1 MKSLNYAKRMPSKN
15 KIVGKAILFLEIYI
29 HTPCIIMIKED
40 FMKIYMKQNKALL
53 LFTIL
58 TSIIAS
64 LGYVFMAVL
73 LQKLLDIAVGKNMQ
87 QFIPMVL
94 FSIFYFVML
103 GIFLYLQSLLSKRIT
118 CKIIKQ
124 IRSDLFQ
131 GTVSQSM
138 EDFGKRNTADYLS
151 IITNDVKMI
160 EDNFL
165 LPLFEVVQYIV
176 IFISSFVLMIYFDV
190 IVTIVVFV
198 AITLM
203 FLVPSLLGKELEKRQ
218 NILSSKLADF
228 TAKLKD
234 ILSGFEIIKSYSM
247 KQYVIQQF
255 DKENSETIHSKYS
268 VDKLFALN
276 EGLSSFLALMVQIVV
291 LFLSAYFIITERI
304 TVGTLLGMV
313 QVSSNLANP
322 LIMIFTNIPK
332 IKSIQPIIEKLTVL
346 SKYGLNEVQKKQSA
360 TFNSVVSIS
369 NLSFAYEE
377 QNRVL
382 DKINLHIEKGKKYV
396 IVGKSGCGKTTLVKL
411 LAGYYT
417 EYSGQILYDNT
428 DLNMLNENDIVQL
441 SSIIHQ
447 NIYMFNE
454 SIYDNICLHEDY
466 SKESIDKAVKN
477 SGLNDVIER
486 LPEGLLYKV
495 GENGS
500 NLSGGQKQRIAVAR
514 ALIRNKPILILD
526 EGTSAI
532 DMQTAYDIENHLLKI
547 EGLTIITI
555 THNLKKELLELYDD
569 IIYME
574 NGEIIERGTFENLTN
589 APSRFSKY
597 LTLKKE

>member
-1 MKSLNYAKRMPSKN
+1 
-15 KIVGKAILFLEIYI
+15 
-29 HTPCIIMIKED
+29 
-40 FMKIYMKQNKALL
+40 MKIYMKQNKVLL

-73 LQKLLDIAVGKNMQ
+73 LQKLLDIAVEKNMQ

-124 IRSDLFQ
+124 IRTDVFK
-131 GTVSQSM
+131 GIVSQSM
-138 EDFGKRNTADYLS
+138 GDFGKRNTADYLS
-151 IITNDVKMI
+151 ILTNDVKMI

-165 LPLFEVVQYIV
+165 LPFFEVVQYTV

-190 IVTIVVFV
+190 IVTIVIFV

-218 NILSSKLADF
+218 NTLSSQLADF
-228 TAKLKD
+228 TTKLKD

-247 KQYVIQQF
+247 KQYVIQKF
-255 DKENSETIHSKYS
+255 DKENSDTIHTKYS

-346 SKYGLNEVQKKQSA
+346 SKYELNEVPKKQSA

-369 NLSFAYEE
+369 NLSFAYEK

-417 EYSGQILYDNT
+417 EYSGKILYDNT
-428 DLNMLNENDIVQL
+428 DLNMMNENDIVQL

-454 SIYDNICLHEDY
+454 SVYDNICLHEDY
-466 SKESIDKAVKN
+466 SKESIDKAVKA
-477 SGLNDVIER
+477 SGLNDVIEK
-486 LPEGLLYKV
+486 LPEGLLYEA

-555 THNLKKELLELYDD
+555 THNLKKELLELYDN

-574 NGEIIERGTFENLTN
+574 NGEIIERGTFEELTSV
-589 APSRFSKY
+589 PSRFLKY
-597 LTLKKE
+597 LTIKKE

>member
-1 MKSLNYAKRMPSKN
+1 
-15 KIVGKAILFLEIYI
+15 
-29 HTPCIIMIKED
+29 MIKED
-40 FMKIYMKQNKALL
+40 FMKIYMKQNKVLL

-73 LQKLLDIAVGKNMQ
+73 LQKLLDIAVEKNMR

-124 IRSDLFQ
+124 IRTDVFK
-131 GTVSQSM
+131 GIVSQSM
-138 EDFGKRNTADYLS
+138 GDFGKRNTADYLS

-165 LPLFEVVQYIV
+165 LPFFEVVQYTV

-218 NILSSKLADF
+218 NTLSSQLADF
-228 TAKLKD
+228 TTKLKD

-247 KQYVIQQF
+247 KQYVIQKF
-255 DKENSETIHSKYS
+255 DKENSATIHTKYS

-313 QVSSNLANP
+313 QVGSNLANP

-346 SKYGLNEVQKKQSA
+346 SKYELNEVPKKQSA

-369 NLSFAYEE
+369 NLSFAYEK

-417 EYSGQILYDNT
+417 EYSGKILYDNT
-428 DLNMLNENDIVQL
+428 DLNMMNENDIVQL

-454 SIYDNICLHEDY
+454 SVYDNICLHEDY
-466 SKESIDKAVKN
+466 SKESIDKAVKA
-477 SGLNDVIER
+477 SGLNDVIEK
-486 LPEGLLYKV
+486 LPEGLLYEA

-555 THNLKKELLELYDD
+555 THNLKKELLELYDN

-574 NGEIIERGTFENLTN
+574 NGEIIERGTFEELTSV
-589 APSRFSKY
+589 PSRFLKY
-597 LTLKKE
+597 LTIKKE

>member
-1 MKSLNYAKRMPSKN
+1 
-15 KIVGKAILFLEIYI
+15 
-29 HTPCIIMIKED
+29 
-40 FMKIYMKQNKALL
+40 MKIYMKQNKVLL

-73 LQKLLDIAVGKNMQ
+73 LQKLLDIAVEKNMQ

-124 IRSDLFQ
+124 IRTDVFK
-131 GTVSQSM
+131 GIVSQSM
-138 EDFGKRNTADYLS
+138 GDFGKRNTADYLS

-165 LPLFEVVQYIV
+165 LPFFEVVQYTV

-218 NILSSKLADF
+218 NTLSSQLADF
-228 TAKLKD
+228 TTKLKD

-247 KQYVIQQF
+247 KQYVIQKF
-255 DKENSETIHSKYS
+255 DKENSDTIHTKYS

-346 SKYGLNEVQKKQSA
+346 SKYELNEVPKKQSA

-369 NLSFAYEE
+369 NLSFAYEK

-417 EYSGQILYDNT
+417 EYSGKILYDNT
-428 DLNMLNENDIVQL
+428 DLNMMNENDIVQL

-454 SIYDNICLHEDY
+454 SVYDNICLHEDY
-466 SKESIDKAVKN
+466 SKESMDKAVKA
-477 SGLNDVIER
+477 SGLNDVIEK
-486 LPEGLLYKV
+486 LPEGLLYEA

-555 THNLKKELLELYDD
+555 THNLKKELLELYDN

-574 NGEIIERGTFENLTN
+574 NGEIIERGTFEELTSV
-589 APSRFSKY
+589 PSRFLKY
-597 LTLKKE
+597 LTIKKE

>member
-1 MKSLNYAKRMPSKN
+1 
-15 KIVGKAILFLEIYI
+15 
-29 HTPCIIMIKED
+29 
-40 FMKIYMKQNKALL
+40 MKIYMKQNKVLL

-73 LQKLLDIAVGKNMQ
+73 LQKLLDIAVEKNMQ

-124 IRSDLFQ
+124 IRTDVFK
-131 GTVSQSM
+131 GIVSQSM
-138 EDFGKRNTADYLS
+138 GDFGKRNTADYLS

-165 LPLFEVVQYIV
+165 LPFFEVVQYTV

-218 NILSSKLADF
+218 NTLSSQLADF
-228 TAKLKD
+228 TTKLKD

-247 KQYVIQQF
+247 KQYVIQKF
-255 DKENSETIHSKYS
+255 DKENSDTIHTKYS

-346 SKYGLNEVQKKQSA
+346 SKYELNEVPKKQSA

-369 NLSFAYEE
+369 SLSFAYEK

-417 EYSGQILYDNT
+417 EYSGKILYDNT
-428 DLNMLNENDIVQL
+428 DLNMMNENDIVQL

-454 SIYDNICLHEDY
+454 SVYDNICLHEDY
-466 SKESIDKAVKN
+466 SKESIDKAVKA
-477 SGLNDVIER
+477 SGLNDVIEK
-486 LPEGLLYKV
+486 LPEGLLYEA

-555 THNLKKELLELYDD
+555 THNLKKELLELYDN

-574 NGEIIERGTFENLTN
+574 NGEIIERGTLEELTSV
-589 APSRFSKY
+589 PSRFLKY
-597 LTLKKE
+597 LTIKKE

>member
-1 MKSLNYAKRMPSKN
+1 
-15 KIVGKAILFLEIYI
+15 
-29 HTPCIIMIKED
+29 
-40 FMKIYMKQNKALL
+40 MKIYMKQNKVLL

-73 LQKLLDIAVGKNMQ
+73 LQKLLDIAVEKNMQ

-124 IRSDLFQ
+124 IRTDVFK
-131 GTVSQSM
+131 GIVSQSM
-138 EDFGKRNTADYLS
+138 GDFGKRNTADYLS

-165 LPLFEVVQYIV
+165 LPFFEVVQYTV

-218 NILSSKLADF
+218 NTLSSQLADF

-247 KQYVIQQF
+247 KQYVIQKF
-255 DKENSETIHSKYS
+255 DKENSDTIHTKYS

-346 SKYGLNEVQKKQSA
+346 SKYELNEVPKKQSA

-369 NLSFAYEE
+369 NLSFAYEK

-417 EYSGQILYDNT
+417 EYSGKILYDNT
-428 DLNMLNENDIVQL
+428 DLNMMNENDIVQL

-454 SIYDNICLHEDY
+454 SVYDNICLHEDY
-466 SKESIDKAVKN
+466 SKESIDKAVKA
-477 SGLNDVIER
+477 SGLNDVIEK
-486 LPEGLLYKV
+486 LPEGLLYEA

-555 THNLKKELLELYDD
+555 THNLKKELLELYDN

-574 NGEIIERGTFENLTN
+574 NGEIIERGTFEELTSV
-589 APSRFSKY
+589 PSRFLKY
-597 LTLKKE
+597 LTIKKE

>member
-1 MKSLNYAKRMPSKN
+1 MKVYIKQN
-15 KIVGKAILFLEIYI
+15 KILFL
-29 HTPCIIMIKED
+29 
-40 FMKIYMKQNKALL
+40 L
-53 LFTIL
+53 TIL
-58 TSIIAS
+58 TSVIAS
-64 LGYVFMAVL
+64 LGYVFMAIL

-87 QFIPMVL
+87 QFIPMVF

-138 EDFGKRNTADYLS
+138 ENFGKRNTADYLS

-165 LPLFEVVQYIV
+165 LPLFEVVQYTV

-218 NILSSKLADF
+218 NTLSSQLADF

-247 KQYVIQQF
+247 KQYVIQKF
-255 DKENSETIHSKYS
+255 DKENSDTIHTKYS

-346 SKYGLNEVQKKQSA
+346 SKYELNEVPKKQSA

-369 NLSFAYEE
+369 NLSFAYEK

-417 EYSGQILYDNT
+417 EYSGKILYDNT
-428 DLNMLNENDIVQL
+428 DLNMMNENDIVQL

-454 SIYDNICLHEDY
+454 SVYDNICLHEDY
-466 SKESIDKAVKN
+466 SKESIDKAVKA
-477 SGLNDVIER
+477 SGLNDVIEK
-486 LPEGLLYKV
+486 LPEGLLYEA

-500 NLSGGQKQRIAVAR
+500 NLSGGQKQRVAVAR

-555 THNLKKELLELYDD
+555 THNLKKELLELYDN

-574 NGEIIERGTFENLTN
+574 NGKIIERGTFEELTSV
-589 APSRFSKY
+589 PSRFLKY
-597 LTLKKE
+597 LTIKKE

>member
-1 MKSLNYAKRMPSKN
+1 
-15 KIVGKAILFLEIYI
+15 
-29 HTPCIIMIKED
+29 MIEED
-40 FMKIYMKQNKALL
+40 FMKIYMKQNKVLL

-87 QFIPMVL
+87 QFIPMVF

-138 EDFGKRNTADYLS
+138 ENFEKRNTADYLS

-165 LPLFEVVQYIV
+165 LPLFEVVQYTV

-198 AITLM
+198 AIILM

-218 NILSSKLADF
+218 NTLSAQLADF

-247 KQYVIQQF
+247 KQYVIQKF
-255 DKENSETIHSKYS
+255 DKENSDTIHTKYS

-346 SKYGLNEVQKKQSA
+346 SKYELNEVPKKQSA

-369 NLSFAYEE
+369 NLSFAYEK

-417 EYSGQILYDNT
+417 EYSGKILYDNT
-428 DLNMLNENDIVQL
+428 DLNMMNENDIVQL

-454 SIYDNICLHEDY
+454 SVYDNICLHEDY
-466 SKESIDKAVKN
+466 SKESIDKAVKA
-477 SGLNDVIER
+477 SGLNDVIEK
-486 LPEGLLYKV
+486 LPEGLLYEA

-500 NLSGGQKQRIAVAR
+500 NLSGGQKQRVAVAR

-555 THNLKKELLELYDD
+555 THNLKKELLELYDN

-574 NGEIIERGTFENLTN
+574 NGEIIERGTFEELTSV
-589 APSRFSKY
+589 PSRFLKY
-597 LTLKKE
+597 LTIKKE

>member
-1 MKSLNYAKRMPSKN
+1 
-15 KIVGKAILFLEIYI
+15 
-29 HTPCIIMIKED
+29 
-40 FMKIYMKQNKALL
+40 MKQNKVLL

-73 LQKLLDIAVGKNMQ
+73 LQKLLDIAVEKNMQ

-124 IRSDLFQ
+124 IRTDVFK
-131 GTVSQSM
+131 GIVSQSM
-138 EDFGKRNTADYLS
+138 GDFGKRNTADYLS

-165 LPLFEVVQYIV
+165 LPFFEVVQYTV

-218 NILSSKLADF
+218 NTLSSQLADF
-228 TAKLKD
+228 TTKLKD

-247 KQYVIQQF
+247 KQYVIQKF
-255 DKENSETIHSKYS
+255 DKENSDTIHTKYS

-346 SKYGLNEVQKKQSA
+346 SKYELNEVPKKQSA

-369 NLSFAYEE
+369 NLSFAYEK

-417 EYSGQILYDNT
+417 EYSGKILYDNT
-428 DLNMLNENDIVQL
+428 DLNMMNENDIVQL

-454 SIYDNICLHEDY
+454 SVYDNICLHEDY
-466 SKESIDKAVKN
+466 SKESIDKAVKA
-477 SGLNDVIER
+477 SGLNDVIEK
-486 LPEGLLYKV
+486 LPEGLLYEA

-555 THNLKKELLELYDD
+555 THNLKKELLELYDN

-574 NGEIIERGTFENLTN
+574 NGEIIERGTFEELTSV
-589 APSRFSKY
+589 PSRFLKY
-597 LTLKKE
+597 LTIKKE

>member
-1 MKSLNYAKRMPSKN
+1 
-15 KIVGKAILFLEIYI
+15 
-29 HTPCIIMIKED
+29 MIKED
-40 FMKIYMKQNKALL
+40 FMKIYMKQNKVLL

-73 LQKLLDIAVGKNMQ
+73 LQKLLDIAVEKNMQ

-124 IRSDLFQ
+124 IRTDVFK
-131 GTVSQSM
+131 GIVSQSM
-138 EDFGKRNTADYLS
+138 GDFGKRNTADYLS

-165 LPLFEVVQYIV
+165 LPFFEVVQYTV

-218 NILSSKLADF
+218 NTLSSQLADF
-228 TAKLKD
+228 TTKLKD

-247 KQYVIQQF
+247 KQYVIQKF
-255 DKENSETIHSKYS
+255 DKENSDTIHTKYN

-346 SKYGLNEVQKKQSA
+346 SKYELNEVPKKQSA
-360 TFNSVVSIS
+360 TFNSAVSIS
-369 NLSFAYEE
+369 NLSFAYEK

-417 EYSGQILYDNT
+417 EYSGKILYDNT
-428 DLNMLNENDIVQL
+428 DLNMMNENDIVQL

-454 SIYDNICLHEDY
+454 SVYDNICLHEDY
-466 SKESIDKAVKN
+466 SKESIDKAVKA
-477 SGLNDVIER
+477 SGLNDVIEK
-486 LPEGLLYKV
+486 LPEGLLYEA

-500 NLSGGQKQRIAVAR
+500 NLSGGQKQRTAVAR

-555 THNLKKELLELYDD
+555 THNLKKELLELYDN

-574 NGEIIERGTFENLTN
+574 NGEIIERGTFEELTSV
-589 APSRFSKY
+589 PSRFLKY
-597 LTLKKE
+597 LTIKKE

>member
-1 MKSLNYAKRMPSKN
+1 
-15 KIVGKAILFLEIYI
+15 
-29 HTPCIIMIKED
+29 MIKED
-40 FMKIYMKQNKALL
+40 FMKIYMKQNKVLL

-73 LQKLLDIAVGKNMQ
+73 LQKLLDIAVEKNMQ

-124 IRSDLFQ
+124 IRTDVFK
-131 GTVSQSM
+131 GIVSQSM
-138 EDFGKRNTADYLS
+138 GDFGKRNTADYLS

-165 LPLFEVVQYIV
+165 LPFFEVVQYTV

-218 NILSSKLADF
+218 NTLSSQLADF
-228 TAKLKD
+228 TTKLKD

-247 KQYVIQQF
+247 KQYVIQKF
-255 DKENSETIHSKYS
+255 DKENSDTIHTKYS

-346 SKYGLNEVQKKQSA
+346 SKYELNEVPKKQSA

-369 NLSFAYEE
+369 NLSFAYEK

-417 EYSGQILYDNT
+417 EYSGKILYDNT
-428 DLNMLNENDIVQL
+428 DLNMMNENDIVQL

-454 SIYDNICLHEDY
+454 SVYDNICLHEDY
-466 SKESIDKAVKN
+466 SKESIDKAVKA
-477 SGLNDVIER
+477 SGLNDVIEK
-486 LPEGLLYKV
+486 LPEGLLYEA

-555 THNLKKELLELYDD
+555 THNLKKELLELYDN

-574 NGEIIERGTFENLTN
+574 NGEIIERGTFEELTSV
-589 APSRFSKY
+589 PSRFFKY
-597 LTLKKE
+597 LTIKKE

>member
-1 MKSLNYAKRMPSKN
+1 
-15 KIVGKAILFLEIYI
+15 
-29 HTPCIIMIKED
+29 MIKED
-40 FMKIYMKQNKALL
+40 FMKIYMKQNKVLL

-73 LQKLLDIAVGKNMQ
+73 LQKLLDIAVEKNMQ

-124 IRSDLFQ
+124 IRTDVFK
-131 GTVSQSM
+131 GIVSQSM
-138 EDFGKRNTADYLS
+138 GDFGKRNTADYLS

-165 LPLFEVVQYIV
+165 LPFFEVVQYTV

-218 NILSSKLADF
+218 NTLSSQLADF
-228 TAKLKD
+228 TTKLKD

-247 KQYVIQQF
+247 KQYVIQKF
-255 DKENSETIHSKYS
+255 NKENSDTIHTKYS

-346 SKYGLNEVQKKQSA
+346 SKYELNEVPKKQSA

-369 NLSFAYEE
+369 NLSFAYEK

-417 EYSGQILYDNT
+417 EYSGKILYDNT
-428 DLNMLNENDIVQL
+428 DLNMMNENDIVQL

-454 SIYDNICLHEDY
+454 SVYDNICLHEDY
-466 SKESIDKAVKN
+466 SKESIDKAVKA
-477 SGLNDVIER
+477 SGLNDVIEK
-486 LPEGLLYKV
+486 LPEGLLYEA

-555 THNLKKELLELYDD
+555 THNLKKELLELYDN

-574 NGEIIERGTFENLTN
+574 NGEIIERGTFEELTSV
-589 APSRFSKY
+589 PSRFLKY
-597 LTLKKE
+597 LTIKKE

>member
-1 MKSLNYAKRMPSKN
+1 
-15 KIVGKAILFLEIYI
+15 
-29 HTPCIIMIKED
+29 
-40 FMKIYMKQNKALL
+40 MKIYMKQNKVLL

-73 LQKLLDIAVGKNMQ
+73 LQKLLDIAVEKNMQ

-124 IRSDLFQ
+124 IRTDVFK
-131 GTVSQSM
+131 GIVSQSM
-138 EDFGKRNTADYLS
+138 GDFGKRNTADYLS

-165 LPLFEVVQYIV
+165 LPFFEVVQYTV

-218 NILSSKLADF
+218 NTLSSQLADF
-228 TAKLKD
+228 TTKLKD

-247 KQYVIQQF
+247 KQYVIQKF
-255 DKENSETIHSKYS
+255 DKENSDTIHTKYS

-346 SKYGLNEVQKKQSA
+346 SKYELNEVPKKQSA

-369 NLSFAYEE
+369 NLSFAYEK

-382 DKINLHIEKGKKYV
+382 NKINLHIEKGKKYV

-417 EYSGQILYDNT
+417 EYSGKILYDNT
-428 DLNMLNENDIVQL
+428 DLNMMNENDIVQL

-454 SIYDNICLHEDY
+454 SVYDNICLHEDY
-466 SKESIDKAVKN
+466 SKESIDKAVKA
-477 SGLNDVIER
+477 SGLNDVIEK
-486 LPEGLLYKV
+486 LPEGLLYEA

-547 EGLTIITI
+547 EDLTIITI
-555 THNLKKELLELYDD
+555 THNLKKELLELYDN

-574 NGEIIERGTFENLTN
+574 NGEIIERGTFEELTSV
-589 APSRFSKY
+589 PSRFLKY
-597 LTLKKE
+597 LTIKKE

>member
-1 MKSLNYAKRMPSKN
+1 
-15 KIVGKAILFLEIYI
+15 
-29 HTPCIIMIKED
+29 
-40 FMKIYMKQNKALL
+40 MKIYMKQNKVLL

-73 LQKLLDIAVGKNMQ
+73 LQKLLDIAVEKNMQ

-124 IRSDLFQ
+124 IRTDVFK
-131 GTVSQSM
+131 GIVSQSM
-138 EDFGKRNTADYLS
+138 GDFGKRNTADYLS

-165 LPLFEVVQYIV
+165 LPFFEVVQYTV

-218 NILSSKLADF
+218 NTLSSQLADF
-228 TAKLKD
+228 TTKLKD

-247 KQYVIQQF
+247 KQYVIQKF
-255 DKENSETIHSKYS
+255 DKENSDTIHTKYS

-346 SKYGLNEVQKKQSA
+346 SKYELNEVPKKQSA

-369 NLSFAYEE
+369 NLSFAYEK

-417 EYSGQILYDNT
+417 EYSGKILYDNT
-428 DLNMLNENDIVQL
+428 DLNMMNENDIVQL

-454 SIYDNICLHEDY
+454 SVYDNICLHEDY
-466 SKESIDKAVKN
+466 SKESIDRAVKA
-477 SGLNDVIER
+477 SGLNDVIEK
-486 LPEGLLYKV
+486 LPEGLLYEA

-500 NLSGGQKQRIAVAR
+500 NLSVGQKQRIAVAR

-555 THNLKKELLELYDD
+555 THNLKKELLELYDN

-574 NGEIIERGTFENLTN
+574 NGEIIERGTFEELTSV
-589 APSRFSKY
+589 PSRFLKY
-597 LTLKKE
+597 LTIKKE

>member
-1 MKSLNYAKRMPSKN
+1 
-15 KIVGKAILFLEIYI
+15 
-29 HTPCIIMIKED
+29 
-40 FMKIYMKQNKALL
+40 MKIYMKQNKVLL

-73 LQKLLDIAVGKNMQ
+73 LQKLLDIAVEKNMQ

-124 IRSDLFQ
+124 IRTDVFK
-131 GTVSQSM
+131 GIVSQSM
-138 EDFGKRNTADYLS
+138 GDFGKRNTADYLS

-165 LPLFEVVQYIV
+165 LPFFEVVQYTV

-218 NILSSKLADF
+218 NTLSSQLADF
-228 TAKLKD
+228 TTKLKD

-247 KQYVIQQF
+247 KQYVIQKF
-255 DKENSETIHSKYS
+255 DKENSDTIHTKYS

-346 SKYGLNEVQKKQSA
+346 SKYELNEVPKKQSA

-369 NLSFAYEE
+369 NLSFAYEK

-396 IVGKSGCGKTTLVKL
+396 IVGKSGCGKTTLVEL

-417 EYSGQILYDNT
+417 EYSGKILYDNT
-428 DLNMLNENDIVQL
+428 DLNMMNENDIVQL

-454 SIYDNICLHEDY
+454 SVYDNICLHEDY
-466 SKESIDKAVKN
+466 SKESIDKAVKA
-477 SGLNDVIER
+477 SGLNDVIEK
-486 LPEGLLYKV
+486 LPEGLLYEA

-555 THNLKKELLELYDD
+555 THNLKKELLELYDN

-574 NGEIIERGTFENLTN
+574 NGEIIERGTFEELTSV
-589 APSRFSKY
+589 PSRFLKY
-597 LTLKKE
+597 LTIKKE

>member
-1 MKSLNYAKRMPSKN
+1 
-15 KIVGKAILFLEIYI
+15 
-29 HTPCIIMIKED
+29 
-40 FMKIYMKQNKALL
+40 MKIYMKQNKVLL

-73 LQKLLDIAVGKNMQ
+73 LQKLLDIAVEKNMQ

-124 IRSDLFQ
+124 IRTDVFK
-131 GTVSQSM
+131 GIVSQSM
-138 EDFGKRNTADYLS
+138 GDFGKRNTADYLS

-165 LPLFEVVQYIV
+165 LPFFEVVQYTV

-203 FLVPSLLGKELEKRQ
+203 FLVPSLLGKEQ
-218 NILSSKLADF
+218 NTLSSQLADF
-228 TAKLKD
+228 TTKLKD

-247 KQYVIQQF
+247 KQYVIQKF
-255 DKENSETIHSKYS
+255 DKENSDTIHTKYS

-346 SKYGLNEVQKKQSA
+346 SKYELNEVPKKQSA

-369 NLSFAYEE
+369 NLSFAYEK

-417 EYSGQILYDNT
+417 EYSGKILYDNT
-428 DLNMLNENDIVQL
+428 DLNMMNENDIVQL

-454 SIYDNICLHEDY
+454 SVYDNICLHEDY
-466 SKESIDKAVKN
+466 SKESIDKAVKA
-477 SGLNDVIER
+477 SGLNDVIEK
-486 LPEGLLYKV
+486 LPEGLLYEA

-555 THNLKKELLELYDD
+555 THNLKKELLELYDN

-574 NGEIIERGTFENLTN
+574 NGEIIERGTFEELTSV
-589 APSRFSKY
+589 PSRFLKY
-597 LTLKKE
+597 LTIKKE

>member
-1 MKSLNYAKRMPSKN
+1 
-15 KIVGKAILFLEIYI
+15 
-29 HTPCIIMIKED
+29 MIKED
-40 FMKIYMKQNKALL
+40 LMKIYMKQNKVLL

-73 LQKLLDIAVGKNMQ
+73 LQKLLDIAVEKNMQ

-124 IRSDLFQ
+124 IRTDVFK
-131 GTVSQSM
+131 GIVSQSM
-138 EDFGKRNTADYLS
+138 GDFGKRNTADYLS

-165 LPLFEVVQYIV
+165 LPFFEVVQYTV

-218 NILSSKLADF
+218 NTLSSQLADF
-228 TAKLKD
+228 TTKLKD

-247 KQYVIQQF
+247 KQYVIQKF
-255 DKENSETIHSKYS
+255 DKENSDTIHTKYS

-346 SKYGLNEVQKKQSA
+346 SKYELNEVPKKQSA

-369 NLSFAYEE
+369 NLSFAYEK

-417 EYSGQILYDNT
+417 EYSGKILYDNT
-428 DLNMLNENDIVQL
+428 DLNMMNENDIVQL

-454 SIYDNICLHEDY
+454 SVYDNICLHEDY
-466 SKESIDKAVKN
+466 SKESIDKAVKA
-477 SGLNDVIER
+477 SGLNDVIEK
-486 LPEGLLYKV
+486 LPEGLLYEA

-555 THNLKKELLELYDD
+555 THNLKKELLELYDN

-574 NGEIIERGTFENLTN
+574 NGEIIERGTFEELTSV
-589 APSRFSKY
+589 PSRFLKY
-597 LTLKKE
+597 LTIKKE

>member
-1 MKSLNYAKRMPSKN
+1 
-15 KIVGKAILFLEIYI
+15 
-29 HTPCIIMIKED
+29 
-40 FMKIYMKQNKALL
+40 MKIYMKQNKVLL

-73 LQKLLDIAVGKNMQ
+73 LQKLLDIAVEKNMQ

-124 IRSDLFQ
+124 IRTDVFK
-131 GTVSQSM
+131 GIVSQSM
-138 EDFGKRNTADYLS
+138 GDFGKRNTADYLS

-165 LPLFEVVQYIV
+165 LPFFEVVQYTV

-218 NILSSKLADF
+218 NTLSSQLADF
-228 TAKLKD
+228 TTKLKD

-247 KQYVIQQF
+247 KQYVIQKF
-255 DKENSETIHSKYS
+255 DKENSDTIHTKYS

-346 SKYGLNEVQKKQSA
+346 SKYELNEVPKKQSA

-369 NLSFAYEE
+369 NLSFAYEK

-417 EYSGQILYDNT
+417 EYSGKILYDNT
-428 DLNMLNENDIVQL
+428 DLNMMSESDIVQL

-454 SIYDNICLHEDY
+454 SVYDNICLHEDY
-466 SKESIDKAVKN
+466 SKESIDKAVKA
-477 SGLNDVIER
+477 SGLNDVIEK
-486 LPEGLLYKV
+486 LPEGLLYEA

-555 THNLKKELLELYDD
+555 THNLKKELLELYDN

-574 NGEIIERGTFENLTN
+574 NGEIIERGTFEELTSV
-589 APSRFSKY
+589 PSRFLKY
-597 LTLKKE
+597 LTIKKE

>member
-1 MKSLNYAKRMPSKN
+1 
-15 KIVGKAILFLEIYI
+15 
-29 HTPCIIMIKED
+29 
-40 FMKIYMKQNKALL
+40 MKIYMKQNKVLL

-73 LQKLLDIAVGKNMQ
+73 LQKLLDIAVEKNMR

-124 IRSDLFQ
+124 IRTDVFK
-131 GTVSQSM
+131 GIVSQSM
-138 EDFGKRNTADYLS
+138 GDFGKRNTADYLS

-165 LPLFEVVQYIV
+165 LPFFEVVQYTV

-218 NILSSKLADF
+218 NTLSSQLADF
-228 TAKLKD
+228 TTKLKD

-247 KQYVIQQF
+247 KQYVIQKF
-255 DKENSETIHSKYS
+255 DKENSDTIHTKYS

-346 SKYGLNEVQKKQSA
+346 SKYELNEVPKKQSA

-369 NLSFAYEE
+369 NLSFAYEK

-417 EYSGQILYDNT
+417 EYSGKILYDNT
-428 DLNMLNENDIVQL
+428 DLNMMNENDIVQL

-454 SIYDNICLHEDY
+454 SVYDNICLHEDY
-466 SKESIDKAVKN
+466 SKESIDKAVKA
-477 SGLNDVIER
+477 SGLNDVIEK
-486 LPEGLLYKV
+486 LPEGLLYEA

-555 THNLKKELLELYDD
+555 THNLKKELLELYDN

-574 NGEIIERGTFENLTN
+574 NGEIIERGTFEELTSV
-589 APSRFSKY
+589 PSRFLKY
-597 LTLKKE
+597 LTIKKE

>member
-1 MKSLNYAKRMPSKN
+1 
-15 KIVGKAILFLEIYI
+15 
-29 HTPCIIMIKED
+29 
-40 FMKIYMKQNKALL
+40 MKIYMKQNKVLL

-73 LQKLLDIAVGKNMQ
+73 LQKLLDIAVEKNMQ
-87 QFIPMVL
+87 QFISMVL

-124 IRSDLFQ
+124 IRTDVFK
-131 GTVSQSM
+131 GIVSQSM
-138 EDFGKRNTADYLS
+138 GDFGKRNTADYLS

-165 LPLFEVVQYIV
+165 LPFFEVVQYTV

-218 NILSSKLADF
+218 NTLSSQLADF
-228 TAKLKD
+228 TTKLKD

-247 KQYVIQQF
+247 KQYVIQKF
-255 DKENSETIHSKYS
+255 DKENSDTIHTKYS

-346 SKYGLNEVQKKQSA
+346 SKYELNEVPKKQSA

-369 NLSFAYEE
+369 NLSFAYEK

-417 EYSGQILYDNT
+417 EYSGKILYDNT
-428 DLNMLNENDIVQL
+428 DLNMMNENDIVQL

-454 SIYDNICLHEDY
+454 SVYDNICLHEDY
-466 SKESIDKAVKN
+466 SKESIDKAVKA
-477 SGLNDVIER
+477 SGLNDVIEK
-486 LPEGLLYKV
+486 LPEGLLYEA

-555 THNLKKELLELYDD
+555 THNLKKELLELYDN

-574 NGEIIERGTFENLTN
+574 NGEIIERGTFEELTSV
-589 APSRFSKY
+589 PSRFLKY
-597 LTLKKE
+597 LTIKKE

>member
-1 MKSLNYAKRMPSKN
+1 
-15 KIVGKAILFLEIYI
+15 
-29 HTPCIIMIKED
+29 
-40 FMKIYMKQNKALL
+40 MKIYMKQNKVLL

-73 LQKLLDIAVGKNMQ
+73 LQKLLDIAVEKNMQ

-124 IRSDLFQ
+124 IRTDVFK
-131 GTVSQSM
+131 GIVSQSM
-138 EDFGKRNTADYLS
+138 GDFGKRNTADYLS

-165 LPLFEVVQYIV
+165 LPFFEVVQYTV

-190 IVTIVVFV
+190 IVSIVVFV

-218 NILSSKLADF
+218 NTLSSQLADF
-228 TAKLKD
+228 TTKLKD

-247 KQYVIQQF
+247 KQYVIQKF
-255 DKENSETIHSKYS
+255 DKENSDTIHTKYS

-346 SKYGLNEVQKKQSA
+346 SKYELNEVPKKQSA

-369 NLSFAYEE
+369 NISFAYEK

-417 EYSGQILYDNT
+417 EYSGKILYDNT
-428 DLNMLNENDIVQL
+428 DLNMMNENDIVQL

-454 SIYDNICLHEDY
+454 SVYDNIYLHEDY
-466 SKESIDKAVKN
+466 SKESIDKAVKA
-477 SGLNDVIER
+477 SGLNDVIEK
-486 LPEGLLYKV
+486 LPEGLLYEA

-555 THNLKKELLELYDD
+555 THNLKKELLELYDN

-574 NGEIIERGTFENLTN
+574 NGEIIERGTFEELTSV
-589 APSRFSKY
+589 PSRFLKY
-597 LTLKKE
+597 LTIKKE

>member
-1 MKSLNYAKRMPSKN
+1 
-15 KIVGKAILFLEIYI
+15 
-29 HTPCIIMIKED
+29 MIKED
-40 FMKIYMKQNKALL
+40 FMKIYMKQNKVLL

-73 LQKLLDIAVGKNMQ
+73 LQKLLDIAVEKNMQ

-124 IRSDLFQ
+124 IRTDVFK
-131 GTVSQSM
+131 GIVSQSM
-138 EDFGKRNTADYLS
+138 GDFGKRNTADYLS

-165 LPLFEVVQYIV
+165 LPFFEVVQYTV

-218 NILSSKLADF
+218 NTLSSQLADF
-228 TAKLKD
+228 TTKLKD

-247 KQYVIQQF
+247 KPYVIQKF
-255 DKENSETIHSKYS
+255 DKENSDTIHTKYS

-346 SKYGLNEVQKKQSA
+346 SKYELNEVPKKQSA
-360 TFNSVVSIS
+360 TFNSAVSIS
-369 NLSFAYEE
+369 NLSFAYEK

-417 EYSGQILYDNT
+417 EYSGKILYDNT
-428 DLNMLNENDIVQL
+428 DLNMMNENDIVQL

-454 SIYDNICLHEDY
+454 SVYDNICLHEDY
-466 SKESIDKAVKN
+466 SKESIDKAVKA
-477 SGLNDVIER
+477 SGLNDVIEK
-486 LPEGLLYKV
+486 LPEGLLYEA

-555 THNLKKELLELYDD
+555 THNLKKELLELYDN

-574 NGEIIERGTFENLTN
+574 NGEIIERGTFEELTSV
-589 APSRFSKY
+589 PSRFLKY
-597 LTLKKE
+597 LTIKKE

>member
-1 MKSLNYAKRMPSKN
+1 
-15 KIVGKAILFLEIYI
+15 
-29 HTPCIIMIKED
+29 
-40 FMKIYMKQNKALL
+40 MKIYMKQNKVLL

-73 LQKLLDIAVGKNMQ
+73 LQKLLDIAVEKNMQ

-124 IRSDLFQ
+124 IRTDVFK
-131 GTVSQSM
+131 GIVSQSM
-138 EDFGKRNTADYLS
+138 GDFGKRNTADYLS

-165 LPLFEVVQYIV
+165 LPFFEVVQYTV

-218 NILSSKLADF
+218 NTLSSQLADF
-228 TAKLKD
+228 TTKLKD

-247 KQYVIQQF
+247 KQYVIQKF
-255 DKENSETIHSKYS
+255 DKENSDTIHTKYS

-346 SKYGLNEVQKKQSA
+346 SKYELNEVPKKQSA

-369 NLSFAYEE
+369 NLSFAYEK

-417 EYSGQILYDNT
+417 EYSGKILYDNT
-428 DLNMLNENDIVQL
+428 DLNMMNENDIVQL

-454 SIYDNICLHEDY
+454 SVYDNICLHEDY
-466 SKESIDKAVKN
+466 SKESIDKAVKA
-477 SGLNDVIER
+477 SGLNDVIEK
-486 LPEGLLYKV
+486 LPEGLLYEA

-547 EGLTIITI
+547 EGLAIITI
-555 THNLKKELLELYDD
+555 THNLKKELLELYDN

-574 NGEIIERGTFENLTN
+574 NGEIIERGTFEELTSV
-589 APSRFSKY
+589 PSRFLKY
-597 LTLKKE
+597 LTIKKE

>member
-1 MKSLNYAKRMPSKN
+1 
-15 KIVGKAILFLEIYI
+15 
-29 HTPCIIMIKED
+29 MIKED
-40 FMKIYMKQNKALL
+40 FMKIYMKQNKVLL

-73 LQKLLDIAVGKNMQ
+73 LQKLLDIAVEKNMQ

-124 IRSDLFQ
+124 IRTDVFK
-131 GTVSQSM
+131 GIVSQSM
-138 EDFGKRNTADYLS
+138 GDFGKRNTADYLS

-165 LPLFEVVQYIV
+165 LPFFEVVQYTV

-218 NILSSKLADF
+218 NTLSSQLADF
-228 TAKLKD
+228 TTKLKD

-247 KQYVIQQF
+247 KQYVIQKF
-255 DKENSETIHSKYS
+255 DKENSDTIHTKYS

-346 SKYGLNEVQKKQSA
+346 SKYELNEVLKKQSA

-369 NLSFAYEE
+369 NLSFAYEK

-417 EYSGQILYDNT
+417 EYSGKILYDNT
-428 DLNMLNENDIVQL
+428 DLNMMNENDIVQL

-454 SIYDNICLHEDY
+454 SVYDNICLHEDY
-466 SKESIDKAVKN
+466 SKESIDKAVKA
-477 SGLNDVIER
+477 SGLNDVIEK
-486 LPEGLLYKV
+486 LPEGLLYEA

-555 THNLKKELLELYDD
+555 THNLKKELLELYDN

-574 NGEIIERGTFENLTN
+574 NGEIIERGTFEELTSV
-589 APSRFSKY
+589 PSRFLKY
-597 LTLKKE
+597 LTIKKE

>member
-1 MKSLNYAKRMPSKN
+1 
-15 KIVGKAILFLEIYI
+15 
-29 HTPCIIMIKED
+29 
-40 FMKIYMKQNKALL
+40 MKIYMKQNKVLL

-73 LQKLLDIAVGKNMQ
+73 LQKLLDIAVEKNIQ

-124 IRSDLFQ
+124 IRTDVFK
-131 GTVSQSM
+131 GIVSQSM
-138 EDFGKRNTADYLS
+138 GDFGKRNTADYLS

-165 LPLFEVVQYIV
+165 LPFFEVVQYTV

-218 NILSSKLADF
+218 NTLSSQLADF
-228 TAKLKD
+228 TTKLKD

-247 KQYVIQQF
+247 KQYVIQKF
-255 DKENSETIHSKYS
+255 DKENSDTIHTKYS

-346 SKYGLNEVQKKQSA
+346 SKYELNEVPKKQSA

-369 NLSFAYEE
+369 NISFAYEK

-417 EYSGQILYDNT
+417 EYSGKILYDNT
-428 DLNMLNENDIVQL
+428 DLNMMNENDIVQL

-454 SIYDNICLHEDY
+454 SVYDNICLHEDY
-466 SKESIDKAVKN
+466 SKESIDKAVKA
-477 SGLNDVIER
+477 SGLNDVIEK
-486 LPEGLLYKV
+486 LPEGLLYEA

-555 THNLKKELLELYDD
+555 THNLKKELLELYDN

-574 NGEIIERGTFENLTN
+574 NGEIIERGTFEELTSV
-589 APSRFSKY
+589 PSRFLKY
-597 LTLKKE
+597 LTIKKE

>member
-1 MKSLNYAKRMPSKN
+1 
-15 KIVGKAILFLEIYI
+15 
-29 HTPCIIMIKED
+29 MIKED
-40 FMKIYMKQNKALL
+40 FMKIYMKQNKVLL

-73 LQKLLDIAVGKNMQ
+73 LQKLLDIAVEKNMQ

-94 FSIFYFVML
+94 FAIFYFVML

-124 IRSDLFQ
+124 IRTDVFK
-131 GTVSQSM
+131 GIVSQSM
-138 EDFGKRNTADYLS
+138 GDFGKRNTADYLS

-165 LPLFEVVQYIV
+165 LPFFEVVQYTV

-218 NILSSKLADF
+218 NTLSSQLADF
-228 TAKLKD
+228 TTKLKD

-247 KQYVIQQF
+247 KQYVIQKF
-255 DKENSETIHSKYS
+255 DKENSDTIHTKYS

-346 SKYGLNEVQKKQSA
+346 SKYELNEVPKKQSA

-369 NLSFAYEE
+369 NLSFAYEK

-417 EYSGQILYDNT
+417 EYSGKILYDNT
-428 DLNMLNENDIVQL
+428 DLNMMNENDIVQL

-454 SIYDNICLHEDY
+454 SVYDNICLHEDY
-466 SKESIDKAVKN
+466 SKESIDKAVKA
-477 SGLNDVIER
+477 SGLNDVIEK
-486 LPEGLLYKV
+486 LPEGLLYEA

-555 THNLKKELLELYDD
+555 THNLKKELLELYDN

-574 NGEIIERGTFENLTN
+574 NGEIIERGTFEELTSV
-589 APSRFSKY
+589 PSRFLKY
-597 LTLKKE
+597 LTIKKE

>member
-1 MKSLNYAKRMPSKN
+1 
-15 KIVGKAILFLEIYI
+15 
-29 HTPCIIMIKED
+29 
-40 FMKIYMKQNKALL
+40 MKIYMKQNKVLL

-73 LQKLLDIAVGKNMQ
+73 LQKLLDIAVEKNMQ

-103 GIFLYLQSLLSKRIT
+103 GIFLYLQSLLSKKIT

-124 IRSDLFQ
+124 IRTDVFK
-131 GTVSQSM
+131 GIVSQSM
-138 EDFGKRNTADYLS
+138 GDFGKRNTADYLS

-165 LPLFEVVQYIV
+165 LPFFEVVQYTV

-218 NILSSKLADF
+218 NTLSSQLADF
-228 TAKLKD
+228 TTKLKD

-247 KQYVIQQF
+247 KQYVIQKF
-255 DKENSETIHSKYS
+255 DKENSDTIHTKYS

-346 SKYGLNEVQKKQSA
+346 SKYELNEVPKKQSA

-369 NLSFAYEE
+369 NLSFAYEK

-417 EYSGQILYDNT
+417 EYSGKILYDNT
-428 DLNMLNENDIVQL
+428 DLNMMNENDIVQL

-454 SIYDNICLHEDY
+454 SVYDNICLHEDY
-466 SKESIDKAVKN
+466 SKESIDKAVKA
-477 SGLNDVIER
+477 SGLNDVIEK
-486 LPEGLLYKV
+486 LPEGLLYEA

-555 THNLKKELLELYDD
+555 THNLKKELLELYDN

-574 NGEIIERGTFENLTN
+574 NGEIIERGTFEELTSV
-589 APSRFSKY
+589 PSRFLKY
-597 LTLKKE
+597 LTIKKE

>member
-1 MKSLNYAKRMPSKN
+1 
-15 KIVGKAILFLEIYI
+15 
-29 HTPCIIMIKED
+29 MIKED
-40 FMKIYMKQNKALL
+40 FMKIYMKQNKVLL
-53 LFTIL
+53 FFTIL

-73 LQKLLDIAVGKNMQ
+73 LQKLLDIAVEKNMQ

-124 IRSDLFQ
+124 IRTDVFK
-131 GTVSQSM
+131 GIVSQSM
-138 EDFGKRNTADYLS
+138 GDFGKRNTADYLS

-165 LPLFEVVQYIV
+165 LPFFEVVQYTV

-218 NILSSKLADF
+218 NTLSSQLADF
-228 TAKLKD
+228 TTKLKD

-247 KQYVIQQF
+247 KQYVIQKF
-255 DKENSETIHSKYS
+255 DKENSDTIHTKYS

-346 SKYGLNEVQKKQSA
+346 SKYELNEVPKKQSA

-369 NLSFAYEE
+369 NLSFAYEK

-417 EYSGQILYDNT
+417 EYSGKILYDNT
-428 DLNMLNENDIVQL
+428 DLNMMNENDIVQL

-454 SIYDNICLHEDY
+454 SVYDNICLHEDY
-466 SKESIDKAVKN
+466 SKESIDKAVKA
-477 SGLNDVIER
+477 SGLNDVIEK
-486 LPEGLLYKV
+486 LPEGLLYEA

-555 THNLKKELLELYDD
+555 THNLKKELLELYDN

-574 NGEIIERGTFENLTN
+574 NGEIIERGTFEELTSV
-589 APSRFSKY
+589 PSRFLKY
-597 LTLKKE
+597 LTIKKE